1 MLTQV
6 EGVAK
11 VTPTLF
17 SSATKGRINHR
28 DADCLS
34 SFLRGERLSIS
45 QTRGLKRRDEAVAAA
60 LEERKKKFFLTSNLL

>member
-28 DADCLS
+28 DADCLPTWKA
-34 SFLRGERLSIS
+34 FVYFPNKGFE
-45 QTRGLKRRDEAVAAA
+45 
-60 LEERKKKFFLTSNLL
+60 EERRSSGSSPGGKKKKKFFLTSNLL